1 MKRHFFD
8 FTDSQWA
15 IIGALTVLAMVLA
28 ANVGYF
34 IVRDIVKKSDNRH
47 EQVSRQIN
55 QEGQNNRSDESDRS
69 L

>member
-8 FTDSQWA
+8 FGDQWA
-15 IIGALTVLAMVLA
+15 LVGGLTVLAMVLA

-34 IVRDIVKKSDNRH
+34 IVRDIVKKSDIGH

-55 QEGQNNRSDESDRS
+55 QEQQNNHSR
-69 L
+69 

>member
-8 FTDSQWA
+8 FGDQQWA

-34 IVRDIVKKSDNRH
+34 IVRDIVKKSDTRH
-47 EQVSRQIN
+47 EQVSRQID
-55 QEGQNNRSDESDRS
+55 QEEQNNNPDMNDRS
-69 L
+69 R